1 VLASPPEISGG
12 QCVNK
17 IYKIDKKNNKH
28 KLITTMKTF
37 NFLLLTFYFL
47 LSSFFC
53 FAQVETPA
61 LPQKGTILLLNGYA
75 HIGNGEVIENS
86 VIALENGKLTM
97 VADAR
102 IVKFDVSKYDTIIKL
117 EGKHVYP
124 GIIAPNSTLGLTEI
138 EAVRASV
145 DEAETGT
152 INPHVRSLIAYNTE
166 SKITTTVRTNGVLLG
181 QITPRG
187 GLISGT
193 SSVVQF
199 DAWNWEDAVIKIDDG
214 VHLNWPNLFSRW
226 NGEKNKNYA
235 KSIETITT
243 FFDNSKAY
251 CNIEFHP
258 EKNLRFE
265 AMRGIFNG
273 TQTLFIHTDYI
284 KEITEAIAFMK
295 KYELKKMSIVGGYD
309 AWMVAPLLKEN
320 NISVVLKRIHS
331 LPERQEDDVY
341 LPYKMPK
348 ILFDAGILFCLENA
362 GDMEAMGARNL
373 PFYAGTAV
381 AYGLTKEQ
389 ALQTITLNTAKI
401 LGIDAT
407 TGSLEQGKDATL
419 FISTGDA
426 LDMKTNDVVLAFI
439 QGRQIDLN
447 NHQKK
452 LYEKYSE
459 KYKNN

>member
-1 VLASPPEISGG
+1 
-12 QCVNK
+12 
-17 IYKIDKKNNKH
+17 
-28 KLITTMKTF
+28 MKTKII
-37 NFLLLTFYFL
+37 LLTI
-47 LSSFFC
+47 FFQLYIFHC
-53 FAQVETPA
+53 VAQTETPA
-61 LPQKGTILLLNGYA
+61 PPQKGSVLLVNGYA
-75 HIGNGEVIENS
+75 HIGNGEVIENA
-86 VIALENGKLTM
+86 VIAFENGKLTM

-102 IVKFDVSKYDTIIKL
+102 VVKFDISKYDTVIKL

-166 SKITTTVRTNGVLLG
+166 SKITTTVRSNGVLMG

-187 GLISGT
+187 GIISGT

-199 DAWNWEDAVIKIDDG
+199 DAWNWEDAAIKKDDG
-214 VHLNWPNLFSRW
+214 IHLNWPNMFSRR
-226 NGEKNKNYA
+226 NGEKNKKYA
-235 KSIETITT
+235 ENQTEIYH
-243 FFDNSKAY
+243 FFENAAAY
-251 CNIEFHP
+251 CNIENHSQ
-258 EKNLRFE
+258 KNLRFE

-273 TQTLFIHTDYI
+273 TQTLFIHTDFI
-284 KEITEAIAFMK
+284 KEITEAVAFIK
-295 KYELKKMSIVGGYD
+295 KYEIKKVSLVGGYD
-309 AWMVAPLLKEN
+309 AWMAADLLKEN
-320 NISVVLKRIHS
+320 NISVLLKRVHS

-348 ILFDAGILFCLENA
+348 ILFDAGVLFCLENS
-362 GDMEAMGARNL
+362 GDMETMGTRNL

-401 LGIDAT
+401 LGIDQT
-407 TGSLEQGKDATL
+407 CGSLEIGKDATL
-419 FISTGDA
+419 FVSTGDA
-426 LDMKTNDVVLAFI
+426 LDMKTNNVVFAFI
-439 QGRQIDLN
+439 QGRAIDLN

-459 KYKNN
+459 KYKQQ